1 MRLSRRTN
9 TIILWAIS
17 LGLLVG
23 MVITFTPSLR
33 NFGLN
38 AQGNNQGA
46 AALLVNGEQISEL
59 EVARLRQNRFF
70 SSVTE
75 GEVAEDLELLM
86 FDTLIQQELLDQAA
100 ARVRVSGGEV
110 RDAVDE
116 FRESRGVAGSRN
128 DQAYLNA
135 IRSSGFTDETF
146 RSYLREQLRQDKYR
160 ESLTEAVDVS
170 DGEVAAFY
178 ETNQQR
184 YQSEERIEARLI
196 VVEDEALADEI
207 RSRVEEGEAFADL
220 AQEYSVER
228 ADRGGALGAPEGETE
243 PQPVGRPALPTAVAN
258 AAFAL
263 RDPGLTEVIPL
274 SGRYY
279 LVSVEQLI
287 PVSVRPFEEVEEE
300 VREDALAAKR
310 AAVVEAT
317 LEDLRDQAQI
327 TVPEEGLYQFSD
339 QPIARVGDVEIM
351 STDLVRTVY
360 SDPQIQ
366 QILSPD
372 SASLVAQFFKP
383 NVLEQLIERE
393 LAYQGASQLDASF
406 IGTRNQVVSSAL
418 AYVSREATA
427 TDEAVQAYYDANLQ
441 RFTIPAVAEV
451 TRVTFDADDQAMAFR
466 DAVLAGTEPATAAE
480 AFSGELI
487 DLGTVREGQLELE
500 LDVALFAT
508 DGFEAL
514 PEGEDEVSDIL
525 VLLESI
531 EQDAAENQGEQDVA
545 EGEAEASNEET
556 AEAEEVVTQRE
567 IYVVLVANRTPERQQ
582 SLEEVRAT
590 VDAAVL
596 RTAEQELQDSW
607 LQGLREEITVV
618 NLMAEAARDAA
629 SFETTATAETSD
641 AVVFENLEQAQQR
654 SSELTEEL
662 RALVGRTDLGEEE
675 QGRLL
680 TLRSDLEEVQE
691 QVAVLSGARGSYTVQ
706 EGDTLSAI
714 AAAQYDDS
722 GVWPKILEAN
732 SYLIDDEDLI
742 FPGFVLL
749 LPEIGEAEETD

>member
-1 MRLSRRTN
+1 
-9 TIILWAIS
+9 
-17 LGLLVG
+17 

-33 NFGLN
+33 HLGLD
-38 AQGNNQGA
+38 AQENNQNA
-46 AALLVNGEQISEL
+46 AVLLVNGEQISDL

-100 ARVRVSGGEV
+100 ARIRVSGGEV
-110 RDAVDE
+110 REALDE

-135 IRSSGFTDETF
+135 IGSSGFTDETF
-146 RSYLREQLRQDKYR
+146 RVYLREQLRQDKYR

-170 DGEVAAFY
+170 ASEVTAY
-178 ETNQQR
+178 YQTNQRR

-196 VVEDEALADEI
+196 VVEDEALAEEI
-207 RSRVEEGEAFADL
+207 RGRVDEGEEFAAL

-258 AAFAL
+258 AAFSLGEA
-263 RDPGLTEVIPL
+263 GLTEVVPL

-279 LVSVEQLI
+279 LVSVEQFI
-287 PVSVRPFEEVEEE
+287 PASVRPFEEVEAE
-300 VREDALAAKR
+300 VREDALAAKQ

-317 LEDLRDQAQI
+317 LQDLRAEAQI
-327 TVPEEGLYQFSD
+327 TVAEESLYQYSD
-339 QPIARVGDVEIM
+339 RAVARVGDAEIM
-351 STDLVRTVY
+351 STDLVRAVY

-366 QILSPD
+366 QILSPN
-372 SASLVAQFFKP
+372 SASLITQFFKP
-383 NVLEQLIERE
+383 NVLEQLIDRE
-393 LAYQGASQLDASF
+393 LAYQGAQQLEVSF
-406 IGTRNQVVSSAL
+406 IGTRNQVASSAL
-418 AYVSREATA
+418 TYVSREAEVTE
-427 TDEAVQAYYDANLQ
+427 EAVQEYYDANLQ

-451 TRVTFDADDQAMAFR
+451 TRVTFDTDDQAMTFR
-466 DAVLAGTEPATAAE
+466 EAMLAGTELAAAAE
-480 AFSGELI
+480 ASSGESI
-487 DLGTVREGQLELE
+487 DLGTVGEGQLELE

-514 PEGEDEVSDIL
+514 PESENEVSDVL
-525 VLLESI
+525 VLIEPV
-531 EQDAAENQGEQDVA
+531 EQDAAESSEDEDVA
-545 EGEAEASNEET
+545 EGETETAAEET
-556 AEAEEVVTQRE
+556 AEEGEVADEQRE

-582 SLEEVRAT
+582 PLEEVRET
-590 VDAAVL
+590 VEAAVL

-607 LQGLREEITVV
+607 LEGLREEILVA
-618 NLMAEAARDAA
+618 NLVAEAASDAA
-629 SFETTATAETSD
+629 TFETTATAEMGTHND
-641 AVVFENLEQAQQR
+641 AVTFEGLEEAQQR

-662 RALVGRTDLGEEE
+662 RALVGRTDLDEDG

-680 TLRSDLEEVQE
+680 ALRSDLEQVQE
-691 QVAVLSGARGSYTVQ
+691 QVATLAEARGSYTVQ

-722 GVWPKILEAN
+722 SVWPEILEAN

-749 LPEIGEAEETD
+749 LPEIGAVEETN